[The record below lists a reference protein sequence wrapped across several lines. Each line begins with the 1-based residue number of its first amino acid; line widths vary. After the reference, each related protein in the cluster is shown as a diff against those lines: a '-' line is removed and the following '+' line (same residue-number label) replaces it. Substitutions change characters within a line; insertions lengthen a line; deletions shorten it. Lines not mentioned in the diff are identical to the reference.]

1 MVFIMVNKHN
11 IFIIAILF
19 HYIGRYQDDLH
30 VYMALLKLKACVS
43 KASSPGTVIQQ
54 ERIARGIIGVQ
65 VHPHACEDL
74 KEDLNASIKHFPFQR
89 YLLL

>member
-1 MVFIMVNKHN
+1 MVSKHN
-11 IFIIAILF
+11 IFTIAILF
-19 HYIGRYQDDLH
+19 HYIGRYQDDFH
-30 VYMALLKLKACVS
+30 HCMVLLKLKARVS

-54 ERIARGIIGVQ
+54 ERIARRIIGVQ